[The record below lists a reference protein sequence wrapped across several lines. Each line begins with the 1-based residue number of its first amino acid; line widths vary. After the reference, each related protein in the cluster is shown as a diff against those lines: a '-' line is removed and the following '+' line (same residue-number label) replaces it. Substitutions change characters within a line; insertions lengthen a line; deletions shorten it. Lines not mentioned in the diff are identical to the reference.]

1 MQQESSLISNGPD
14 PGTLRPGGRTERTRI
29 AVMAA
34 TRAELVA
41 NGYTGLTVERVAE
54 TAGVAKTTVYRRW
67 RDTTGL
73 LTEML
78 GELVKTAVPMPD
90 TGTIEDD
97 LRELAFG
104 ITRAYADPVVRDMLL
119 GLIASAVHEPRAA
132 QALHD
137 FFQIRNHQ
145 AAESVRHAIKRGQ
158 LPADTDPVEV
168 IRAIGA
174 PFYYRM
180 LVTHEPIDESV
191 AEHAALAALAAAR
204 AGVHRV
210 R

>member
-1 MQQESSLISNGPD
+1 MDGPD
-14 PGTLRPGGRTERTRI
+14 PGTQRPGGRTERIRT
-29 AVMAA
+29 AVVAA

-41 NGYTGLTVERVAE
+41 HGYAALTVERVAE
-54 TAGVAKTTVYRRW
+54 TAGVAKSTVYRRW

-78 GELVKTAVPMPD
+78 RELVKNEVPLPA
-90 TGTIEDD
+90 TGSIEED
-97 LRELAFG
+97 LRELARG
-104 ITRAYADPVVRDMLL
+104 IFHVYADPVTRDMVL
-119 GLIASAVHEPRAA
+119 GLIAAAVHEPRAA

-137 FFQIRNHQ
+137 FFHIRNVQ
-145 AAESVRHAIKRGQ
+145 AAESVQQAIERGQ

-168 IRAIGA
+168 IRALGA
-174 PFYYRM
+174 PLYYRL
-180 LVTHEPIDESV
+180 LVTHEPIDESI

-204 AGVHRV
+204 AGVHRI